1 MKTTVK
7 VTANPSNGQVFT
19 RNEKPG
25 KDGTIYGYVRVES
38 SKLIENGGFLVTKTV
53 SALVPMS
60 EENFNKSPLQDG
72 QEIGGKII
80 IIESLEQ
87 KPGYQP
93 KLAGANGVPCTL
105 DGRQIYRATKWT
117 MDANAEDVLIK
128 HNNVIVGSNAKLASG
143 SDVINK

>member
-7 VTANPSNGQVFT
+7 VTANPANGQVFT
-19 RNEKPG
+19 RNAAPG
-25 KDGTIYGYVRVES
+25 KDGKTYGYIRVES
-38 SKLIENGGFLVTKTV
+38 SKLIDNGVFLVSRVV

-60 EENFNKSPLQDG
+60 EENFNKSPLSAG

-80 IIESLEQ
+80 VLESLEQ

-93 KLAGANGVPCTL
+93 KLAGANGTPCTL

-128 HNNVIVGSNAKLASG
+128 HNNVIVGSNATAKK
-143 SDVINK
+143 SDALNG

>member
-7 VTANPSNGQVFT
+7 VTANPANGQVFT
-19 RNEKPG
+19 RNESLG
-25 KDGTIYGYVRVES
+25 KDGKVYGYIRVES
-38 SKLIENGGFLVTKTV
+38 SKRIENGGFLVTKTV

-60 EENFNKSPLQDG
+60 EENFIKDPLQDG
-72 QEIGGKII
+72 QELGGKII

-93 KLAGANGVPCTL
+93 KLAGANGTPCTL

-128 HNNVIVGSNAKLASG
+128 HNNVIVGSSTSVAKK
-143 SDVINK
+143 SDAIN